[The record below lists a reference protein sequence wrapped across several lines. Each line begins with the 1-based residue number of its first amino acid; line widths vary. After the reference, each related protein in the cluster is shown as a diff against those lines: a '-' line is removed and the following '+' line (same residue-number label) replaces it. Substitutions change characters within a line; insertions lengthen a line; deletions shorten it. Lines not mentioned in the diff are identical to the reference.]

1 MRRRRASRIEANNRP
16 SETGG
21 DSPSVLKGV
30 KGAPGVSLCARLSRG
45 VQLNELPVLVPLVA
59 HNSRLLLFRSLL
71 FRVFHRSSFTTSGSG
86 LLPSDPF
93 KIRVLSYRLGRRR
106 L

>member
-59 HNSRLLLFRSLL
+59 HNSRLLLFRSPLSR
-71 FRVFHRSSFTTSGSG
+71 F
-86 LLPSDPF
+86 PPF
-93 KIRVLSYRLGRRR
+93 PPILYHLAARICSAV
-106 L
+106 